1 MAQPRVGA
9 PDGAQFLA
17 RLPGTRRAL
26 LLALPVVLLATVAM
40 ARAATVGPPT
50 LLGLTV
56 GAEEATPEQLTATAA
71 NVLEAA
77 TAKAGAGYAFEI
89 VQTSTMVQR
98 PNGPPIAIEP
108 AAGAGEP
115 ALVVEHLLATYLES
129 GFVTPDGY
137 FAEIRRGP
145 DDPATK
151 PDFTSG
157 PIELAAL
164 VRDGRMWR
172 NDGTGWYET
181 TDPPGLGLDPRTAA
195 LLPTLLRT
203 VSSATDA
210 ALPPPREGPPAARAL
225 AADTTVAAVPG
236 IIAVDLAAATE
247 ITRPATFAFDEAG
260 RLVGLTIVAR
270 NTNMVTWDLLVET
283 TMAFTYLAG
292 RPALPKPEPAW
303 VAPPPD
309 PDIEAEERV
318 AGEAGS

>member
-1 MAQPRVGA
+1 
-9 PDGAQFLA
+9 
-17 RLPGTRRAL
+17 AL
-26 LLALPVVLLATVAM
+26 LRALPVVLLATVAM
-40 ARAATVGPPT
+40 VRAATVGPTT

-56 GAEEATPEQLTATAA
+56 GAEEATPEQLTATAS

-77 TAKAGAGYAFEI
+77 SAKAGAGYAFEI

-108 AAGAGEP
+108 AAGSGEP

-172 NDGTGWYET
+172 NDGTGWYE
-181 TDPPGLGLDPRTAA
+181 
-195 LLPTLLRT
+195 
-203 VSSATDA
+203 
-210 ALPPPREGPPAARAL
+210 
-225 AADTTVAAVPG
+225 
-236 IIAVDLAAATE
+236 
-247 ITRPATFAFDEAG
+247 
-260 RLVGLTIVAR
+260 
-270 NTNMVTWDLLVET
+270 
-283 TMAFTYLAG
+283 
-292 RPALPKPEPAW
+292 
-303 VAPPPD
+303 
-309 PDIEAEERV
+309 
-318 AGEAGS
+318 